1 MDTACSSDGS
11 MAASSSSHAAASHVG
26 STSGEETVTGTGSDT
41 STTCTPT
48 LKKPRYACRFHP
60 DSNQFTWAKVSR
72 KGPSFA
78 YCTTCSRNISVAYG
92 GNKDLS
98 KHERTDVHQAGSRS
112 VAGVSS
118 ITSYFQS
125 IQMWKNEGYCNS

>member
-92 GNKDLS
+92 GCTEVWMTILESGWNLW
-98 KHERTDVHQAGSRS
+98 VWL
-112 VAGVSS
+112 VGVVNRRWVWLVGG
-118 ITSYFQS
+118 IY
-125 IQMWKNEGYCNS
+125 GYGYNV